1 MEKFSS
7 FRRNSVAIAGVSLI
21 AAPLAV
27 MATPAF
33 AVADACTAVNAGAT
47 EVLPGVCELQF
58 VEAGDFTFTAPSGV
72 AKLSAV
78 IVGAGGGSLTT
89 LYDAYAGGGGEVI
102 FVQTVDVSAPVEIEV
117 GLGSDGSTASGGSS
131 SVNDKVAAGG
141 FSGTYDGV
149 TNCTCGGYSGNGN
162 AGWDD
167 MLSAAGGG
175 AGGAA
180 PDQFS
185 GGPGLTASEA
195 ADESSMWPAVS
206 GEDSYGAGGNM
217 VTPGALTKTP
227 GSGADTSTP
236 AGEDGLVI
244 LRWTSASGDSGA
256 LVNTGLTS
264 WGVALGA
271 MFAIGLFFVATGAF
285 RAKNDLQF
293 AGSRAR
299 LLQLMRVA
307 DARLKRAEEAHDDDQ
322 IKG

>member
-1 MEKFSS
+1 MEKISS
-7 FRRNSVAIAGVSLI
+7 FRRNSVALVGVSLI

-33 AVADACTAVNAGAT
+33 AAGDACTAVDPGAT
-47 EVLPGVCELQF
+47 EVVPGVCELQF
-58 VEAGDFTFTAPSGV
+58 VEAGDFTFDAPSGV

-89 LYDAYAGGGGEVI
+89 PYDAYAGGGGEVI

-195 ADESSMWPAVS
+195 ADDSSMWPAVS

-244 LRWTSASGDSGA
+244 LRWTS
-256 LVNTGLTS
+256 
-264 WGVALGA
+264 VAESPSDLP
-271 MFAIGLFFVATGAF
+271 ATGV
-285 RAKNDLQF
+285 N
-293 AGSRAR
+293 AGSFAVIVAAFMIPGAALLAFAARSRRSRATR
-299 LLQLMRVA
+299 
-307 DARLKRAEEAHDDDQ
+307 
-322 IKG
+322 